1 MTRRGFTMIEVM
13 MATAL
18 LGVVGAGIAAFLSA
32 MATGTSARA
41 RVSDPSLE
49 GAITMR
55 RLAALAPGVRCAL
68 EFRDDTV
75 ALWLH
80 DDVPSRT
87 VHTSELGWLRFD
99 AAAGEIVFERLDPA
113 ALAADRSLEA
123 EHDARTDFLAL
134 LESLRRSAAVRT
146 IALSEGLDRANFV
159 ETRDSTRALLEIHAG
174 GATARVALATAGEE
188 PYR

>member
-55 RLAALAPGVRCAL
+55 RLAVVQFFTWFGLFCM
-68 EFRDDTV
+68 
-75 ALWLH
+75 WLFQG
-80 DDVPSRT
+80 R
-87 VHTSELGWLRFD
+87 
-99 AAAGEIVFERLDPA
+99 
-113 ALAADRSLEA
+113 
-123 EHDARTDFLAL
+123 
-134 LESLRRSAAVRT
+134 
-146 IALSEGLDRANFV
+146 
-159 ETRDSTRALLEIHAG
+159 
-174 GATARVALATAGEE
+174 
-188 PYR
+188 